1 MVWAFYKE
9 QTPEYSL
16 KSVEKDNRG
25 WDLEA
30 TKKGKTLYLE
40 VKGHLGNVI
49 QFELTPNEYARM
61 QEHSKIYRVCVV
73 RNALDTPDLVVFT
86 PQMNNEFWFLVS
98 DIGTQIVRLSEK
110 TAAKASEVEDFD

>member
-73 RNALDTPDLVVFT
+73 FT